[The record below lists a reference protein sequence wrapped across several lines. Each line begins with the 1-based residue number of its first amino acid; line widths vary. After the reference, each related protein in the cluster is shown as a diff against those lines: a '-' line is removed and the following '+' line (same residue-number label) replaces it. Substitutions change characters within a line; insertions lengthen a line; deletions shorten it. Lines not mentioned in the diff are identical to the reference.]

1 MVDVKDS
8 EGYKA
13 KLLIEKE
20 KLEKQVKA
28 LQNYDMGDDTDHGE
42 EEADELEEYMNVTG
56 ETAPL
61 QARLED
67 IKIALD
73 KMTEGTYGICEKC
86 RQEIGAEVLEAVPES
101 RLCQNCKS
109 AA

>member
-1 MVDVKDS
+1 MADVKDL
-8 EGYKA
+8 ERYKA
-13 KLLIEKE
+13 KLLEEKE

-28 LQNYDMGDDTDHGE
+28 LQNYDMGSDTDHGE

-67 IKIALD
+67 INIALD
-73 KMTEGTYGICEKC
+73 KITEGAYGICEKC
-86 RQEIGAEVLEAVPES
+86 RREIGAEVLEAVPES